1 MSYIIE
7 HEISLGV
14 SSPHSSS
21 SRGFPIAPRVFSWR
35 VFFLS
40 CVFSH
45 RVFSPFRAFC
55 QGVFER
61 QFDLHNKIEEETFTQ
76 AQCDVTGPHKD

>member
-1 MSYIIE
+1 VVFQL
-7 HEISLGV
+7 H
-14 SSPHSSS
+14 
-21 SRGFPIAPRVFSWR
+21 RVFSPG

-40 CVFSH
+40 RVFSY

-61 QFDLHNKIEEETFTQ
+61 QFDLHNKIEKETFTQ